1 MPNFIHRFDPAAAD
15 PVGSTCALSTI
26 EIENAGLLEILQTP
40 GAPVGHWG
48 LFDPLLDPGN
58 PDFVFRETLGKSREV
73 KTAISGLFGRFVA
86 RAYATRY
93 LNFTHFAHI
102 HSPPMRLHR
111 LSRALV
117 VRRPRHR
124 GDLPDW
130 AVWSPRMGMGIVEA
144 KGTHAPAGPGRILA
158 SAYRQAERVEIQIG
172 GRRARFKRYAIATR
186 WGFLALGSPS
196 QPILAVK
203 DPVEEGED
211 VSEEQ
216 LAQAGV
222 GIARR
227 HMASLLR
234 PLGHVELAS
243 ALDELAETSFRNR
256 EAFARTRVEA
266 LLDTGESKTVRRG
279 EGLAGEQSDDLIGG
293 FVTRGGVI
301 AEQDVSVTDQ
311 ETLQRLKLS
320 PCFIGIERNAI
331 KAALDGD
338 VSTLLTKQ
346 VEAKLRDDLPRGQM
360 DGGGTTIVR
369 LDERGT
375 EII

>member
-1 MPNFIHRFDPAAAD
+1 M
-15 PVGSTCALSTI
+15 
-26 EIENAGLLEILQTP
+26 
-40 GAPVGHWG
+40 GHWG

-86 RAYATRY
+86 RAYARRY
-93 LNFTHFAHI
+93 LHFSHFTHI
-102 HSPPMRLHR
+102 HSPPLRLNGV
-111 LSRALV
+111 SRAEI

-130 AVWSPRMGMGIVEA
+130 AVWSPLRGMGIIEA
-144 KGTHAPAGPGRILA
+144 KGTHAPAGPNRILQ
-158 SAYRQAERVEIQIG
+158 SAYRQAERAEIRIG

-186 WGFLALGSPS
+186 WGFLTGSNPYE
-196 QPILAVK
+196 PILAVK
-203 DPVEEGED
+203 DPIEEGEG
-211 VSEEQ
+211 VSEMELEQ
-216 LAQAGV
+216 IGI

-234 PLGHVELAS
+234 PLGQAELAS
-243 ALDELAETSFRNR
+243 ALEELVQSPFRNR
-256 EAFARTRVEA
+256 EASARSRAEA
-266 LLDTGESKTVRRG
+266 LLDTVETKAVRLHDGATR
-279 EGLAGEQSDDLIGG
+279 EQSDDLIGG

-301 AEQDVSVTDQ
+301 PDQDVSPQDQ

-320 PCFIGIERNAI
+320 PCFIGVERSAI

-338 VSTLLTKQ
+338 VAALTKKQ
-346 VEAKLRDDLPRGQM
+346 VESKLRDDRPEGAL

-369 LDERGT
+369 LDEPGT
-375 EII
+375 EIV